1 MVLSSIPSLLQLIL
15 DLYELIQNQVVVVDV
30 ACDTVVVVPDDDV
43 VMVMPMSMMAM
54 TMTLLIMYYR

>member
-1 MVLSSIPSLLQLIL
+1 M
-15 DLYELIQNQVVVVDV
+15 VVVDV
-30 ACDTVVVVPDDDV
+30 ACDIVAVVPDDDV